1 MHGFGSKSRFL
12 AYEKIKKSFILVLV
26 KIRDVGLWHNEIHIC
41 ILEPCTL
48 DHEGFIFISNL
59 HENKAE
65 PRFGHRR
72 GAKDAHEDRCCY
84 IM

>member
-12 AYEKIKKSFILVLV
+12 GDEKIKKSFIPVLF
-26 KIRDVGLWHNEIHIC
+26 KIGDVGLLHNEIHIC

-59 HENKAE
+59 QTRLSQSAW
-65 PRFGHRR
+65 F
-72 GAKDAHEDRCCY
+72 
-84 IM
+84 